1 MHKISI
7 INMLPDIAEIKIL
20 RKKLNISQKQLAE
33 ICGLSQSTISR
44 IENELIDPTYRK
56 FKKLYSCLIN
66 EERRKK
72 ESIEKIDNIMTKD
85 IISIESDTK
94 LNEAISL
101 MNKYNVSQL
110 PIIEDNRNLG
120 SITSRKAQKLIMENS
135 DLLNI
140 KISDVK
146 ELPFPEVNRNW
157 SLKDVSD
164 LLIKYSAVLVR
175 DFDKYIGIIT
185 DADFLKLP

>member
-1 MHKISI
+1 
-7 INMLPDIAEIKIL
+7 MLPDIAEIKIL
-20 RKKLNISQKQLAE
+20 RKKLNISQKELAD

-44 IENELIDPTYRK
+44 IENELIDPTYTK
-56 FKKLYSCLIN
+56 FKKLYSSLIN

-72 ESIEKIDNIMTKD
+72 ESIEKIDNIMTKE
-85 IISIESDTK
+85 IISIKSDTK
-94 LNEAISL
+94 LSEAISL

-110 PIIEDNRNLG
+110 PIIENNRNLG
-120 SITSRKAQKLIMENS
+120 SITSRKAQKLIMENA

-146 ELPFPEVNRNW
+146 ELPFPEVNRKW

-164 LLIKYSAVLVR
+164 LLIKYSAVLIR

>member
-1 MHKISI
+1 MNI
-7 INMLPDIAEIKIL
+7 PEIAEIKIL
-20 RKKLNISQKQLAE
+20 RKKLNISQHELAKL
-33 ICGLSQSTISR
+33 CKLNQSTISR
-44 IENELIDPTYRK
+44 IENELVDPPYST
-56 FKKLYSCLIN
+56 FKLIYSCLKN

-72 ESIEKIDNIMTKD
+72 ESSERIEKIMTKN
-85 IISIESDTK
+85 IISIEPDTK
-94 LNEAISL
+94 LKDVIKL
-101 MNKYNVSQL
+101 MNEYNVSQL
-110 PIIEDNRNLG
+110 PILKNSQNLG
-120 SITSRKAQKLIMENS
+120 SITSRKAQKLMMENS